1 LSEPSLSRLH
11 IPEKRYFGVPASL
24 LPILIDL
31 YYTHLYNASL
41 LLYRPSLTR
50 ALELDTI
57 RTDVLLSICALA
69 SRFYTDSKGA
79 AVLLDSHFDR
89 EWAEAAG
96 RMALR
101 EVESPK
107 SENVV
112 VFLNLALFW
121 YSHGQFRRSNMLT
134 ACTRLFNSQLGCA
147 SNTAWVLGVPP
158 DEKSNGSSLDS
169 EMQRRRFWACYLQ
182 CSFQADTL
190 FPKIPTEGMLN
201 IRLPCSESEFQLGNP
216 QSSITLKDVESTQSI
231 YAELIRAMA
240 LWSSVV
246 LLIKQTGLSLAS
258 RLAEMQTLDGRIHE
272 AWSKLDPC
280 FHLEC
285 TRMEAVPSHELPK
298 LLLLHVIYHQ
308 CLCSLHSSI
317 VPLFSWSPCEGVFAY
332 AQQLSAQT
340 AFEHANSVSALLRAS
355 LELDWDCRR
364 MPSFIGY
371 AAYSACAILT
381 PFIWCSQPNV
391 RQRAVSSILASLKTL
406 QILGNHWA
414 FLGVLGRFAC
424 GLYKVHASDPFPL
437 AARLS
442 ILTHNSIIISDQ
454 GSTAQGTDDIGD
466 LGLDNANSR
475 ESGPAEENLAGFIA
489 QISSEVGGAGCELPI
504 TINPFLHLEA
514 VGSSLLDGSFNQ
526 PMIGSDMAQI
536 GHIEDCILELLRHE
550 GLLQQG
556 AS

>member
-1 LSEPSLSRLH
+1 
-11 IPEKRYFGVPASL
+11 
-24 LPILIDL
+24 
-31 YYTHLYNASL
+31 
-41 LLYRPSLTR
+41 
-50 ALELDTI
+50 
-57 RTDVLLSICALA
+57 
-69 SRFYTDSKGA
+69 
-79 AVLLDSHFDR
+79 
-89 EWAEAAG
+89 
-96 RMALR
+96 MALR

-134 ACTRLFNSQLGCA
+134 GCA

-216 QSSITLKDVESTQSI
+216 QSSVTLKDVESTQSI

-272 AWSKLDPC
+272 AWSKLDPYPGKPLG
-280 FHLEC
+280 FLG
-285 TRMEAVPSHELPK
+285 
-298 LLLLHVIYHQ
+298 
-308 CLCSLHSSI
+308 SLGTI
-317 VPLFSWSPCEGVFAY
+317 ILV
-332 AQQLSAQT
+332 LSALT
-340 AFEHANSVSALLRAS
+340 LAKLM
-355 LELDWDCRR
+355 DC
-364 MPSFIGY
+364 P
-371 AAYSACAILT
+371 
-381 PFIWCSQPNV
+381 Q
-391 RQRAVSSILASLKTL
+391 
-406 QILGNHWA
+406 
-414 FLGVLGRFAC
+414 GRFAC

-437 AARLS
+437 AGEPKNMTPDALREFKPASLRARLS

-466 LGLDNANSR
+466 LGLENANSR
-475 ESGPAEENLAGFIA
+475 ESGPAEENLAGFIS
-489 QISSEVGGAGCELPI
+489 QISSEVGVAGSELPI

-514 VGSSLLDGSFNQ
+514 VGSCLLDGSLNQ
-526 PMIGSDMAQI
+526 PIIGSDMDQI